1 MTDIDTPRERA
12 PLLLVFGELA
22 ERVAALVRARP
33 ILIARLIVAPREAVH
48 AIGAFLHLAPDAAQ
62 TDADVATVINDT
74 DPRELLR
81 AALPGCP
88 PTLYRALDRAG
99 DRVHGNQFYAR
110 LGAIARGPLGDVL
123 LQSSR
128 KLDSSRLD
136 YCEALER
143 MDPAISSLR
152 AALPASTFDA
162 QSLDALLA
170 FLRSHG
176 ALRDDDLRLPPKAG
190 IKALVRRLKAALAR
204 LPAPEPGFAPPAGY
218 RIVQSTAELQA
229 IGEAFGNCVALPQW
243 HAGGHHMRLVDGSGV
258 YLTSDAPPLLV
269 ALRRVHANVCYL
281 EQVAGPKNAPAPDGA
296 HDALLRDL
304 AAAGLRIIATD
315 PAAALSRLN
324 DSRRRV
330 PRLIDLD
337 AGDDDDDEEAD
348 DGGELAA

>member
-22 ERVAALVRARP
+22 ERAAALVRARP

-62 TDADVATVINDT
+62 SDADVATVINDS

-88 PTLYRALDRAG
+88 PTLYKALDRAG
-99 DRVHGNQFYAR
+99 DRVQGKQFYTR

-123 LQSSR
+123 LQSDR
-128 KLDSSRLD
+128 KLDHSRLD

-143 MDPAISSLR
+143 MDPAILALR
-152 AALPASTFDA
+152 AALPDSTYDA
-162 QSLDALLA
+162 ESLDALLA

-176 ALRDDDLRLPPKAG
+176 ALLDDDLRLPPKAG
-190 IKALVRRLKAALAR
+190 MKAVVRRLKTALAR
-204 LPAPEPGFAPPAGY
+204 LSAPDPGFYPPAGF
-218 RIVQSTAELQA
+218 RIVRTTAELQT

-243 HAGGHHMRLVDGSGV
+243 HAAGHHIRLVDGSGV

-269 ALRRVHANVCYL
+269 ALRRVHANVWTL
-281 EQVAGPKNAPAPDGA
+281 EQIAGPKNAPAPDGA

-304 AAAGLRIIATD
+304 AVAGLRIIATD
-315 PAAALSRLN
+315 PAAALSRLG

-330 PRLIDLD
+330 PRFLEREVE
-337 AGDDDDDEEAD
+337 DDDNDEEAD
-348 DGGELAA
+348 DEGELAA